1 MWGLCDR
8 WVSDFYI
15 SIIVSHSVKWDNCE
29 QLLERLDRGLI
40 AAVDKTAE
48 PSQGMRS
55 RHTKLQEE
63 GLPPD
68 QDVKISIYMKHLLV
82 VYNNL

>member
-1 MWGLCDR
+1 MNNFKSDMTAGLSQRC
-8 WVSDFYI
+8 
-15 SIIVSHSVKWDNCE
+15 
-29 QLLERLDRGLI
+29 
-40 AAVDKTAE
+40 DKTAE